1 MIKKLVSTNLRKFE
15 KNLKTHRHSL
25 IAQINARMLLNL
37 KMINLIQFDHVM
49 VRSENHLK
57 WVFVTLGKC
66 SGRNRSSF
74 LKIVFLHGLHPRND
88 AYSE

>member
-1 MIKKLVSTNLRKFE
+1 MDSKNSRMHFNPLYDQKTGQKIE
-15 KNLKTHRHSL
+15 KRVGKHFL

-66 SGRNRSSF
+66 SSRNRS
-74 LKIVFLHGLHPRND
+74 
-88 AYSE
+88 